1 MPINR
6 NFFPRICASFIFSHS
21 RIIRKNYRKSF
32 DILITHLTKAGRPKT
47 LEHERIFGG
56 GESSLMITFLKR
68 EAKRALLESTGIH
81 SSITLISS
89 IRCRGPATRNRRKQ
103 KEGKIERERGAEGVY
118 SRPRRWGRVRVW
130 SGIACVFSEVFNPR
144 AGSVSVALARQ
155 ICDLANGP
163 RRLKRASRHNFLD

>member
-1 MPINR
+1 MAI
-6 NFFPRICASFIFSHS
+6 FPPNM
-21 RIIRKNYRKSF
+21 RKLLFLLKSF
-32 DILITHLTKAGRPKT
+32 DILIIRIELRKTGRPKT
-47 LEHERIFGG
+47 LEEECIYSEGWK
-56 GESSLMITFLKR
+56 SSLMITFLKR

-89 IRCRGPATRNRRKQ
+89 IRCRSEESSKAKGR
-103 KEGKIERERGAEGVY
+103 EGEREREKRPVY
-118 SRPRRWGRVRVW
+118 ILVDGGRVRVW

>member
-1 MPINR
+1 MAING
-6 NFFPRICASFIFSHS
+6 NFPPEYAKIAFSLKKFRYPYYTHRI
-21 RIIRKNYRKSF
+21 
-32 DILITHLTKAGRPKT
+32 TKTGRPKT
-47 LEHERIFGG
+47 LEEECIYSEGWK
-56 GESSLMITFLKR
+56 SSLMITFLKR

-89 IRCRGPATRNRRKQ
+89 IRCRGEESSKAKGRDR
-103 KEGKIERERGAEGVY
+103 EREREKRPVY
-118 SRPRRWGRVRVW
+118 ILVDGGRVRVW

>member
-6 NFFPRICASFIFSHS
+6 NFFPRICPSFIFSHS

-103 KEGKIERERGAEGVY
+103 KEGKIEREREGRPVY
-118 SRPRRWGRVRVW
+118 ILVDGGVFA
-130 SGIACVFSEVFNPR
+130 SGL
-144 AGSVSVALARQ
+144 GS
-155 ICDLANGP
+155 
-163 RRLKRASRHNFLD
+163 RASFQKFLIPERAAYRSLWRGRYATLLTAPDV